1 LCGVGE
7 TPADASRA
15 AASLVGQRL
24 TDKAIDTVA
33 AEVQDMIA
41 PSGNVHASPDYQRH
55 IAGVLVSRAIRAAHQ
70 RIGHAA

>member
-1 LCGVGE
+1 
-7 TPADASRA
+7 
-15 AASLVGQRL
+15 L

-41 PSGNVHASPDYQRH
+41 PSGNVHTSPDYQRH
-55 IAGVLVSRAIRAAHQ
+55 IAGVLVGRAIRAAHQ